1 MPTATEMQFK
11 REDLNP
17 CTIQF
22 NVVCSPDQVK
32 DGFAKA
38 YKEIAK
44 QVRVPGFRPGTAPK
58 AMIDKMVDPRAV
70 AETAAENIIN
80 QSIRKILME
89 EKIQPHDSPAVN
101 LTKLEKD
108 SAECEYTAKV
118 PLAPIIELGDYK
130 GLPAEKSK
138 IEVTDEEVNNY
149 LEELRL
155 RAGKRE
161 AVTDRGAQDGDAV
174 VVNLKTDGSDGEG
187 RSLMAVVG
195 KTFKALDDA
204 LHGMRAEEMKV
215 CTLDFPADFQNSE
228 LAGKKQKVRVALKSI
243 SALQTPALDDAFAQ
257 SLDKDLKSLKSENL
271 DSLKAKLRER
281 LEGAKEEMAAE
292 YVNEQLQS
300 ELLSRSTVHV
310 PDTMWENVAGQRLRE
325 IEAEVRKQGQS
336 VEDYAKSMGMSIDDM
351 VASWKDEAK
360 VQVQRAVIAR
370 EIFVKEKMK
379 LSNEDL
385 NQMVVQMAYEY
396 QVAPQV
402 LIEAMQKNKNFQ
414 ELEIRAVYK
423 KVLDFLNQ
431 NAEITE
437 GSGAAPKKAKAKSAE
452 KSDDSGE
459 KAAKPKKT
467 AKK

>member
-22 NVVCSPDQVK
+22 NVVCSPSQVK

-58 AMIDKMVDPRAV
+58 AMIDKLVDPRAV
-70 AETAAENIIN
+70 AETAAEHIIN
-80 QSIRKILME
+80 QSIRKILID

-101 LTKLEKD
+101 LTKLEADK
-108 SAECEYTAKV
+108 AECEYTAKV
-118 PLAPIIELGDYK
+118 PLAPIIELGEYK

-138 IEVTDEEVNNY
+138 VEVTDEEVKNY
-149 LEELRL
+149 LEELRQ

-161 AVTDRGAQDGDAV
+161 AVTDRGAKDGDAV
-174 VVNLKTDGSDGEG
+174 VVSLKPDSAEGEG

-215 CTLDFPADFQNSE
+215 CSLDFPADFQNSE
-228 LAGKKQKVRVALKSI
+228 LAGKKLKVRIALKSI

-257 SLDKDLKSLKSENL
+257 SLDKDLKSLKSDNL
-271 DSLKAKLRER
+271 DSLKEKLRER
-281 LEGAKEEMAAE
+281 LVAAKEEMSAE
-292 YVNEQLQS
+292 YINEQLQA
-300 ELLSRSTVHV
+300 ELLNRSTVHV

-325 IEAEVRKQGQS
+325 IEAEVRKQGQT
-336 VEDYAKSMGMSIDDM
+336 VEEYAKTMGMSVEDM

-360 VQVQRAVIAR
+360 VQVQRAVMAR

-379 LSNEDL
+379 LTNEDL
-385 NQMVVQMAYEY
+385 NQMVAQMSYEY

-402 LIEAMQKNKNFQ
+402 LVEAMQKNKNFQ

-423 KVLDFLNQ
+423 KVLDFLNA
-431 NAEITE
+431 NAQFGEAKAGET
-437 GSGAAPKKAKAKSAE
+437 KKQKAKSAE
-452 KSDDSGE
+452 KSEDSAE
-459 KAAKPKKT
+459 KASKPKKT